1 MEKIINVCMR
11 GILGVIAVYFINS
24 ALAGMGIA
32 LGVGINLFTV
42 LTSAILGFPG
52 VVALYAIGVYRIL

>member
-24 ALAGMGIA
+24 AAGMGIA